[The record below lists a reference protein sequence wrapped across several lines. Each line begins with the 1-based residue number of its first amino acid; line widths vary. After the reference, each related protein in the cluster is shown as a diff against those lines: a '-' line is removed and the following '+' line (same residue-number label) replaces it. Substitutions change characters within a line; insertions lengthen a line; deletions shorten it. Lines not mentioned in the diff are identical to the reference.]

1 MAQELFLAFMTRV
14 IRELKMG
21 KKYRTAETYSTTRN
35 SFQRFLKGQDIYSRK
50 VTSTLIVQYE
60 RWLAENGVTRNTSSF
75 YMRVLRAVYNRAVE
89 RGLAPPA
96 EPFKQVYTGVDKT
109 RKRAVSVL
117 VIRRMKQLDLH
128 EKQHLIFA
136 RDLFL
141 FSFYTRGMSFVDMS
155 YLRPSNIQGGY
166 LSYVRRKT
174 GQTIRIKW
182 EPCMQEIVDRYP
194 PSACGYLLPII
205 RHPDLNDR
213 SQYRNVLF
221 RVNSGLAEISR
232 MLHVEPPITTYVAR
246 HSWASLAYAR
256 NVPVSIISEAMGHD
270 SERTTRIYL
279 ASVSNS
285 KVDKANSMI
294 IGLL

>member
-1 MAQELFLAFMTRV
+1 MGQELFLAFMTRV
-14 IRELKMG
+14 IGELKTG
-21 KKYRTAETYSTTRN
+21 KKYRTAEIYSTTRN
-35 SFQRFLKGQDIYSRK
+35 SFQRFLKGKDIYSRK
-50 VTSTLIVQYE
+50 VTSALIVQYE
-60 RWLAENGVTRNTSSF
+60 RWLDENGVTRNTSSF

-89 RGLAPPA
+89 RGMAPTG

-109 RKRAVSVL
+109 RKRAVSVQ
-117 VIRRMKQLDLH
+117 VIRRMKHLDLH
-128 EKQHLIFA
+128 EKHHLAFA

-194 PSACGYLLPII
+194 RSACGNLLPII
-205 RHPDLNDR
+205 LHPDLNDR
-213 SQYRNVLF
+213 SQYRNILIP
-221 RVNSGLAEISR
+221 VNSGLAEISR
-232 MLHVEPPITTYVAR
+232 MLHVDPPITTYVAR
-246 HSWASLAYAR
+246 HSWASIAYSR

-279 ASVSNS
+279 ASVSNR

-294 IGLL
+294 MDLV